1 MGLFGKCGIAVLAAL
16 CLASLP
22 ASASALEYV
31 VSYTFTPATGATD
44 VFAGNDVDVNVCTF
58 CVFTGL
64 EPWDLY
70 ITDAG
75 GNVVNHLYAPVVDG
89 FGDSN
94 DGLYFSAG
102 APGGADPSIG
112 QACPDP
118 TLCQVADISGLTDIT
133 DLFNSLGISV
143 IGGID
148 GMAVQSIPEPTSV
161 ALWGVGLLGLGS
173 LLRRRA
179 RLARLSGP
187 VPANQSS
194 SN

>member
-16 CLASLP
+16 CLAGVP
-22 ASASALEYV
+22 ASANTLEYV
-31 VSYTFTPATGATD
+31 VSFAFTPATGSTD
-44 VFAGNDVDVNVCTF
+44 VFAGNDVDVNICSF

-70 ITDAG
+70 ITDTG

-89 FGDSN
+89 FGNSN

-112 QACPDP
+112 QSCPSP
-118 TLCQVADISGLTDIT
+118 SLCQVEDPSGLTDVT
-133 DLFNSLGISV
+133 NLFNSQGISV

-148 GMAVQSIPEPTSV
+148 GMTVQSIPEPASL
-161 ALWGVGLLGLGS
+161 AFCGIGILGLWG
-173 LLRRRA
+173 LRRRRA
-179 RLARLSGP
+179 C
-187 VPANQSS
+187 
-194 SN
+194 